1 MTRSMRID
9 DASHQRTA
17 GSSPAATTRLM
28 HRPWFLALL
37 LVVVTFV
44 AYQPTWHAGFIWDDD
59 DHLTANPAMTAP
71 HGLRMIWSSLT
82 FSRYYPLTLT
92 TFWFGRRLWG
102 LDPLPYHLVNIGLHA
117 INGILVFLILRRLRV
132 PGAWLAACLW
142 VLHPV
147 NVESVAWITELKNV
161 QSGFFFFLSL
171 LCFLRFDAER
181 NHRWYALALVCGLAA
196 MLSKPSTVVLPLVLL
211 LCVWWEHGGWQRGDI
226 ARATPF
232 FGLACGMSALTIL
245 EQHGQ
250 VLRAGTGEWKL
261 GMAERFIIAG
271 KGIWF
276 YAMKAL
282 WPVDLMFVY
291 PRWEADARS
300 ALLWAPLA
308 AVAVAGVILWRL
320 RRRPW
325 CRAAWFGC
333 GFFIVALL
341 PVLGFFD
348 VYYFRYSYVADHFQY
363 LASLGII
370 ALAVAAVGVVVRQPS
385 GQFLAGAIAVTVL
398 GVLSWQHCHVFYD
411 EETLWRDVIARNP
424 SCAIA
429 HGNLATVLIGRGDY
443 AEALDQCQEALR
455 LKPDDASA
463 HDNWGSILLKTGKP
477 QEAIKEY
484 ERAVQIKPD
493 SAEAQYNYG
502 NALFQVGRVPEAIE
516 HYELAVRINPYVAA
530 AQYNLGNALLHVG
543 RVPDA
548 IGHYEQ
554 AVEFSPDDAEAH
566 NKLGTAL
573 ALVGR
578 VREAIPEYEQ
588 ALRLRPD
595 NREAPNNLAWLLA
608 TVPPGQGGDPG
619 RAVAVAQRACE
630 LTGRRMAV
638 PLDTLAVAYAAA
650 GRFEEAIH
658 TGEESMAL
666 ARAAGQTQLV
676 TDVKAQ
682 IDLFR
687 AGQPYRGRADSR

>member
-1 MTRSMRID
+1 MRID

-17 GSSPAATTRLM
+17 VSSPAAKTRWAR
-28 HRPWFLALL
+28 RPWFLALAL
-37 LVVVTFV
+37 AVVTFV

-92 TFWFGRRLWG
+92 TFWLERRLWG
-102 LDPLPYHLVNIGLHA
+102 LDPMPYHVVNVALQA

-142 VLHPV
+142 ALHPV
-147 NVESVAWITELKNV
+147 NVESVAWITELKNI

-171 LCFLRFDAER
+171 LCFLRFDTER
-181 NHRWYALALVCGLAA
+181 NRRWYALALVCGLAA

-211 LCVWWEHGGWQRGDI
+211 LCVWWERGGWQRGDI
-226 ARATPF
+226 VRAVPF

-250 VLRAGTGEWKL
+250 VVRAGTGEWKL
-261 GMAERFIIAG
+261 GMAERFVIAG

-282 WPVDLMFVY
+282 WPMDLMFVY

-300 ALLWAPLA
+300 PVSWVPLA
-308 AVAVAGVILWRL
+308 AVAMAGVILWRF
-320 RRRPW
+320 RGRPW
-325 CRAAWFGC
+325 SRAAWFGC

-370 ALAVAAVGVVVRQPS
+370 ALAVAAVGVVVRRAS
-385 GQFLAGAIAVTVL
+385 WQFVAGAMAITVL
-398 GVLSWQHCHVFYD
+398 GVLSWQRCAVFHD
-411 EETLWRDVIARNP
+411 EESLWRDVIARNP
-424 SCAIA
+424 GCAIA
-429 HGNLATVLIGRGDY
+429 HGNLATVLIGRGNY
-443 AEALDQCQEALR
+443 AEALEQCQEALR

-477 QEAIKEY
+477 QEAIEQY

-502 NALFQVGRVPEAIE
+502 NALFQIGRVPEAIG
-516 HYELAVRINPYVAA
+516 HYEQAVGINPYVAA

-543 RVPDA
+543 RVEEA
-548 IGHYEQ
+548 VGHYEQ
-554 AVEFSPDDAEAH
+554 AVEVSPDDAEAH

-619 RAVAVAQRACE
+619 RAVAVARRACD
-630 LTGRRMAV
+630 LTGRRMAA

-658 TGEESMAL
+658 TAEESMAL

-676 TDVKAQ
+676 TDVQAQ

-687 AGQPYRGRADSR
+687 AGQPYRGRAESK